1 MITSIAGFSALVGG
15 AGISAEAETKTDKL
29 DQSIETLKK
38 AGIDVKT
45 EEHKIKVD
53 THTEYV
59 KKIKDEETRRNQES
73 SRILDTKGVYEQK
86 VRTQEKAK
94 AFIESKK

>member
-1 MITSIAGFSALVGG
+1 MITSVAGFSALVGG

-45 EEHKIKVD
+45 V
-53 THTEYV
+53 
-59 KKIKDEETRRNQES
+59 
-73 SRILDTKGVYEQK
+73 
-86 VRTQEKAK
+86 
-94 AFIESKK
+94 

>member
-1 MITSIAGFSALVGG
+1 MITSVAGFSALVGG

-59 KKIKDEETRRNQES
+59 KKIKDEETAELEE
-73 SRILDTKGVYEQK
+73 I
-86 VRTQEKAK
+86 AK
-94 AFIESKK
+94 TV